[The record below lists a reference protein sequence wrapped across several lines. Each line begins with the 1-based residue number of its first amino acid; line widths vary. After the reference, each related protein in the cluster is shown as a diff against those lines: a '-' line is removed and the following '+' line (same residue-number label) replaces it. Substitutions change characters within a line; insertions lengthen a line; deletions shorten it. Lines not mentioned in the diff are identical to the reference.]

1 MSRITTSAEL
11 FEQLRK
17 LIPSI
22 PAHASELTL
31 TLKHDDLPR
40 LSVLFW
46 PERPTV
52 GAWPPGEQ
60 ERKTFHLVE
69 VDQGCTE
76 QGLSTAHPQAGPS
89 A

>member
-1 MSRITTSAEL
+1 VSGIGTSAAL

-22 PAHASELTL
+22 PAHVSELTL
-31 TLKHDDLPR
+31 TLKHDDLPV

-46 PERPTV
+46 PERPAGGT
-52 GAWPPGEQ
+52 WPADQ
-60 ERKTFHLVE
+60 ERKTFRLVE
-69 VDQGCTE
+69 VDQGLTE
-76 QGLSTAHPQAGPS
+76 QGLSKAHPQPGPS

>member
-1 MSRITTSAEL
+1 MSGIATSAAL

-22 PAHASELTL
+22 PAHVSELTL
-31 TLKHDDLPR
+31 TLKSDELPV

-46 PERPTV
+46 PERPAGV
-52 GAWPPGEQ
+52 AWPAEQ
-60 ERKTFHLVE
+60 QRKTFRLIE
-69 VDQGCTE
+69 VDPGSTE
-76 QGLSTAHPQAGPS
+76 QGLSTAHPKPGPS